1 MDRNIMKSVYAFI
14 TEKATD
20 SIVLSG
26 VSPEDFLETVQLI
39 ADLTSEITI
48 VEFNKSTK
56 TIKIYERTNLNE
68 S

>member
-1 MDRNIMKSVYAFI
+1 MKSVYAFI

-56 TIKIYERTNLNE
+56 TIKIYEHTNLNE
-68 S
+68 SERI